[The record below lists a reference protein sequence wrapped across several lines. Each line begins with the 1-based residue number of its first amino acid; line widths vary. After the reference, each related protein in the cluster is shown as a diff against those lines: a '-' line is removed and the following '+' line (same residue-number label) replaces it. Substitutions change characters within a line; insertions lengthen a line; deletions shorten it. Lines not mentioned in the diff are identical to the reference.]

1 MCHSREQHLDPEA
14 GSNGYSRRAGDK
26 SFLLLELLRPLEGY
40 ARRGLVETG
49 LSLQGEAGRQSRE
62 NQAQGR
68 GLDAVF
74 PRGTL
79 RGFHAAP
86 PPAGRGAQRG
96 PTRRR
101 GGARAAGDI
110 VCSRRQD
117 RRIEELAGLL
127 NQYRRM
133 KEIVMATQRKRTL
146 SSQRYSSRCVA
157 SRGSP
162 AGRCSIFIRGRPRA
176 GQRSW

>member
-1 MCHSREQHLDPEA
+1 MVTPEGQGTRVSCFWNYCGPSKAMPGGDSWRLDSAFRERL
-14 GSNGYSRRAGDK
+14 GGRAG
-26 SFLLLELLRPLEGY
+26 R
-40 ARRGLVETG
+40 
-49 LSLQGEAGRQSRE
+49 
-62 NQAQGR
+62 
-68 GLDAVF
+68 
-74 PRGTL
+74 
-79 RGFHAAP
+79 
-86 PPAGRGAQRG
+86 
-96 PTRRR
+96 TRLR
-101 GGARAAGDI
+101 GGAWTPCFPGGRSAGSMRHLLPLGAEHSGAPPGAAE
-110 VCSRRQD
+110 VPEPLVTLSALARQD